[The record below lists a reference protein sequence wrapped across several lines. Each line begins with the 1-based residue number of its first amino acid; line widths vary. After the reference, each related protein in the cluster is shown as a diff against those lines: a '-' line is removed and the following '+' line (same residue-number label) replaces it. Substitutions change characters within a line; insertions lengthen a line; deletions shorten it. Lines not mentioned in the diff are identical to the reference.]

1 MKKLCLGALLLF
13 ALLLSGCF
21 SSNIVKLSPDTYM
34 LRIEDHGGIF
44 AFNRGK
50 LKPTAIQEANEFAA
64 SKGKIAIPVAMD
76 SHPVGILGDYQTQLS
91 GMKAALDVL
100 NTLSGTILA
109 AYKTYQDAL
118 KPPSGKTAPSS
129 DGKQQS
135 TGTDSISTKTDTK
148 QTGTAQPIKPSGP
161 ADQSLN
167 NRSNQAQSN
176 ENIGCC

>member
-1 MKKLCLGALLLF
+1 MKKVWLGALLLF

-76 SHPVGILGDYQTQLS
+76 SHPVGILGDWAAVEYQFRVVSEDDPEAKRTSLTPRADMVIEKSVRVLSDTKTNDQSKENKDVYTELVKLNDLLKKGIISEAEFEMLKEKLLS
-91 GMKAALDVL
+91 GD
-100 NTLSGTILA
+100 
-109 AYKTYQDAL
+109 
-118 KPPSGKTAPSS
+118 
-129 DGKQQS
+129 
-135 TGTDSISTKTDTK
+135 
-148 QTGTAQPIKPSGP
+148 
-161 ADQSLN
+161 
-167 NRSNQAQSN
+167 
-176 ENIGCC
+176 